1 MTTTD
6 PQPITDAHGRHL
18 RYLRVSITDR
28 CNMRCR
34 YCMPPEGIRRLNHAD
49 ILTYEEIASVAR
61 AAVGLGVTSVR
72 LTGGEPLVRRNLI
85 DLVRLLR
92 AIPGLDDLSMT
103 TNGALLAAVA
113 ESLERAGLDRVN
125 ISIDGLNPDR
135 YAAITRGGDLTDALA
150 GMRAALAAGLQ
161 PVKINAVM
169 VGADGEPADASG
181 AAESD
186 GALRRWMARY
196 IDLARELPVHV
207 RFIELMPIGRAPH
220 QFPFGDMATAIIE
233 DVGGQPVTQPMAGA
247 GPARYWRLDG
257 SAGTIG
263 LITPVSR
270 PFCDRC
276 NRLRL
281 TANGELRPCL
291 FGVLGVDLKP
301 LLRPRVDMAALRQA
315 IAGAWLAK
323 PAARHDFNL
332 AGATEHASMCQI
344 GG

>member
-1 MTTTD
+1 MTTRD
-6 PQPITDAHGRHL
+6 HEPITDTYGREL
-18 RYLRVSITDR
+18 RYLRVSVTDR

-34 YCMPPEGIRRLNHAD
+34 YCMPPEGIRRLSHAD
-49 ILTYEEIASVAR
+49 ILTYEEIASVTR
-61 AAVGLGVTSVR
+61 AAVELGVTSVR
-72 LTGGEPLVRRNLI
+72 LTGGEPLVRRNLV

-92 AIPGLDDLSMT
+92 AVSGLDDLSMT
-103 TNGALLAAVA
+103 SNGALLAPVA
-113 ESLERAGLDRVN
+113 GSLACAGLGRVN
-125 ISIDGLNPDR
+125 ISIDSLDPAE

-169 VGADGEPADASG
+169 AGPDSQPAAPSSADTVH
-181 AAESD
+181 
-186 GALRRWMARY
+186 RWMEPF
-196 IDLARELPVHV
+196 IDLSRTLPVHV
-207 RFIELMPIGRAPH
+207 RFIELMPIGQAARE
-220 QFPFGDMATAIIE
+220 FPLGETATAIIE
-233 DVGGQPVTQPMAGA
+233 REGGKPTSEPVVGA

-257 SAGTIG
+257 GAGTLG
-263 LITPVSR
+263 LIAPVSR

-281 TANGELRPCL
+281 TANGDLRPCL
-291 FGVLGVDLKP
+291 FGVPAVDLKP
-301 LLRPRVDMAALRQA
+301 LLRPRVNVAALRQA
-315 IAGAWLAK
+315 ITGTWLAK